1 MGKVKD
7 INHKNVKK
15 TTSNL
20 PFKIS
25 EKFAKLSP
33 MKTVEKVKLR
43 LKQYKKD
50 PSSVGFTIKASLK
63 SMGLIKRSDGT
74 YRLGE
79 KYAK

>member
-1 MGKVKD
+1 
-7 INHKNVKK
+7 
-15 TTSNL
+15 NL